1 MNRSLKTLGLV
12 SAGLMLA
19 FGRYPISWLVS
30 SKSTAVKPRRLK
42 STDQR
47 YIKSPTGNT
56 VYVEMEGPEDAQPLV
71 LIHGLNGSREQ
82 WFYQRAMLR
91 ESYRLILLDLP
102 GHGKSP
108 LPASMVVKDLA
119 KDLAAVLTSLSL
131 EKPILYGHSLGAMI
145 ILEFCSTYPNEV
157 KATILQHC
165 SYTNPYTTCQASW
178 LVQYLQEP
186 FIRPF
191 LEYSKTN
198 KLVFSIL
205 SKLNYMNG
213 LSILFHRYIF
223 FKGEQSAA
231 QLRFISGI
239 AAFCPAE
246 VTAEGLL
253 RCMDFEMS
261 SRLKKITA
269 PCLVIGAADDRL
281 TRAYAGKHIAKN
293 VRKGEFA
300 LVEGGHLSLMEH
312 ADKVNDLVAGFLARN
327 K

>member
-1 MNRSLKTLGLV
+1 MNRSFKTIGLI

-19 FGRYPISWLVS
+19 FGRYPVSWLVS
-30 SKSTAVKPRRLK
+30 SKNRSAAPKRLR

-56 VYVEMEGPEDAQPLV
+56 LYVEIEGEENAPPLV

-82 WFYQRAMLR
+82 WFYQRSLLR
-91 ESYRLILLDLP
+91 GSYRLIIVDLP

-108 LPASMVVKDLA
+108 APASLAVKDLA
-119 KDLAAVLTSLSL
+119 RDLGAIVSALGLV
-131 EKPILYGHSLGAMI
+131 KPVLYGHSLGAMTVM
-145 ILEFCSTYPNEV
+145 EYCSTYPNDV
-157 KATILQHC
+157 KSVILQHC
-165 SYTNPYTTCQASW
+165 SYTNPYTTCMASW
-178 LVQYLQEP
+178 LIQYLQEP
-186 FIRPF
+186 VIRPY
-191 LEYSKTN
+191 LEYSK
-198 KLVFSIL
+198 KHPLLFRIL
-205 SKLNYMNG
+205 TRLNYMNG

-231 QLRFISGI
+231 QLRFISRI
-239 AAFCPAE
+239 AAFCPPE

-253 RCMDFEMS
+253 KCMEFEMS
-261 SRLKKITA
+261 DRLKKITV

-293 VRKGEFA
+293 VKRGEYA
-300 LVEGGHLSLMEH
+300 LVEGGHLSLLEH

>member
-1 MNRSLKTLGLV
+1 MKHSLKTIGFV

-19 FGRYPISWLVS
+19 FGRYPVSWLVS
-30 SKSTAVKPRRLK
+30 SKNSLAAPRRLRSK
-42 STDQR
+42 EHR
-47 YIKSPTGNT
+47 YVKSPTGNT
-56 VYVEMEGPEDAQPLV
+56 LYVELEGPEDGQPLV

-82 WFYQRAMLR
+82 WFYQRTMLR
-91 ESYRLILLDLP
+91 NSHRLIIVDLP

-108 LPASMVVKDLA
+108 APASMVVKDLA
-119 KDLAAVLTSLSL
+119 KDLAAVIRSLSL
-131 EKPILYGHSLGAMI
+131 VKPVLYGHSLGAMT
-145 ILEFCSTYPNEV
+145 ILEYCSTYPNEV
-157 KATILQHC
+157 KNIILQHC

-178 LVQYLQEP
+178 LIEYLQEP
-186 FIRPF
+186 VIRPY
-191 LEYSKTN
+191 LEYSKKHPLLFKYLTR
-198 KLVFSIL
+198 
-205 SKLNYMNG
+205 LNYMNG

-231 QLRFISGI
+231 QLRFISRI
-239 AAFCPAE
+239 AAFCPPE

-261 SRLKKITA
+261 GRLKKITA

-293 VRKGEFA
+293 VRQGEYA
-300 LVEGGHLSLMEH
+300 LVEGGHVSLIEH
-312 ADKVNDLVAGFLARN
+312 ADKVNDLVAGFLMRN